1 MGTQSTWGVHPETE
15 SEPHTSTMQTSYTY
29 ETTMSTS
36 KSSSSRSKSEARCSS
51 VSSELDEEFY
61 SGLNLSDQ
69 ERLRLAREF
78 YILHTSPSVETTT
91 QGTKPGV
98 TPIRELPMYHTCQ
111 GPTIAT
117 WCPAV
122 TADTQNMCTSPRSTK
137 LRLHNIH
144 IQRRLQDTEDIM
156 IFCCR
161 QSKVSIY

>member
-51 VSSELDEEFY
+51 VSSELDEELY

-78 YILHTSPSVETTT
+78 YYPPHIAFCGNYYPR
-91 QGTKPGV
+91 PGV
-98 TPIRELPMYHTCQ
+98 TPIRELPMYHTSQ
-111 GPTIAT
+111 GPTIAP

-137 LRLHNIH
+137 QRLHNIY

-161 QSKVSIY
+161 QSTVSIY